1 MNHKASAF
9 AFILILLLIPG
20 LKAQEQ
26 KAVILDSTQI
36 ESISL
41 IDISSQSYKSI
52 LRARQVKGNLIANEK
67 LIEMKLENDSLVSSL
82 NLMLTSDALKSHREV
97 RRRKLEEKILS
108 WKRKENVIQ
117 SQIKEI
123 TDVLNNLEDSRA
135 IMNRHLFKWEE
146 TDLKL
151 QQDELYPSVKKKI
164 SEVLN
169 IIQDVLDSINGRREL
184 VTEMMTKSM
193 TLELMI
199 SERITEIR
207 KIVKDHQQMLFTS
220 NEPSL
225 LNIDYFDI
233 NNWKQAIPFAEYY
246 KTELSN
252 LKIYLQELKVNV
264 LLHLLFIVG
273 LIFLFRAIKK
283 RGIDIDEKEEGS
295 VYKQRF
301 KSILSHPINTA
312 LVFGLSLSDSFYPN
326 MPILWDDILIFLV
339 IFPLMSV
346 LSSLIARNYRIYIY
360 MLGLIVFLQLIYG
373 NLPDYNLIS
382 RLILLAI
389 GVIEAVVLLWLL
401 RISRDLSKKKSK
413 FVPLIQ
419 IILVVDL
426 GMAILGLGGAIIGK
440 IFMAEFYEFSI
451 IDNAFAATLIVLVL
465 IVLNGLTVIFIQGK
479 LTGQINSIKLN
490 AEMLIRKVTSL
501 FNIIAILLLI
511 YYMLRILGLD
521 SDVRNNIINWLS
533 RERNLFDAEFSW
545 GTLLAFIIVIWFS
558 VIISGII
565 KTVLEKDILNRLK
578 LGKGLPYTISLMAK
592 YAVVTIGV
600 FVAASAAGL
609 PFGQLTIIFGAL
621 SVGIGFGLQS
631 IVNNLVSGL
640 ILLFERTLKIDD
652 IVEVGALMG
661 EVKKIGI
668 RASKVRTFD
677 GAEIIVPNGNLV
689 TKEVVNWTLSDK
701 KRRVEIIVSVSYKS
715 DPHQVRE
722 ILMNILL
729 NHNEEDNIQNPS
741 VYLRELGENS
751 IDFRMLFWVDEGLVR
766 IKSEMLFKIFDEL
779 KKAGIEIPFQQRDI
793 HIRTSE

>member
-1 MNHKASAF
+1 MNLKVSVLTI
-9 AFILILLLIPG
+9 ILILLLIPG
-20 LKAQEQ
+20 LKAQEK
-26 KAVILDSTQI
+26 KAVTLDSTQI

-41 IDISSQSYKSI
+41 VDISSQSYHSI
-52 LRARQVKGNLIANEK
+52 LRARQVKGNLISNEE
-67 LIEMKLENDSLVSSL
+67 LMEMKLENDSLVASL
-82 NLMLTSDALKSHREV
+82 NLALAADALEFHHEV
-97 RRRKLEEKILS
+97 RRRKLEQKILL
-108 WKRKENVIQ
+108 WKRNQNVIE

-123 TDVLNNLEDSRA
+123 TDALDDLEDGRA

-151 QQDELYPSVKKKI
+151 QQDELYPSVKKNI

-169 IIQDVLDSINGRREL
+169 IVKDVLHSINGQREL
-184 VTEMMTKSM
+184 VTEMMSKSM
-193 TLELMI
+193 TLKLMI
-199 SERITEIR
+199 SERLTEIR
-207 KIVKDHQQMLFTS
+207 KMIKGQRLLFFSS

-225 LNIDYFDI
+225 IHIDYFDI

-246 KTELSN
+246 KTELGN
-252 LKIYLQELKVNV
+252 LKIYLQELKVNL

-273 LIFLFRAIKK
+273 LIFLFRELNK

-301 KSILSHPINTA
+301 KSILSHPINMA

-339 IFPLMSV
+339 IFPLIRV

-360 MLGLIVFLQLIYG
+360 MLGLIVLLQLIYG

-401 RISRDLSKKKSK
+401 RISRDLFKKKLK
-413 FVPLIQ
+413 FIRLIQ
-419 IILVVDL
+419 IILVVDF

-440 IFMAEFYEFSI
+440 IFLAEFYEFSI
-451 IDNAFAATLIVLVL
+451 IDNAFATTLIVLIL

-479 LTGQINSIKLN
+479 FTGQLNSIKLN

-501 FNIIAILLLI
+501 FNLIAILLLI

-521 SDVRNNIINWLS
+521 SDVGNNIINWLS
-533 RERNLFDAEFSW
+533 RERNLFDAHFSW
-545 GTLLAFIIVIWFS
+545 GAILAFILVIWFS

-565 KTVLEKDILNRLK
+565 KTVLEKDILNRVK
-578 LGKGLPYTISLMAK
+578 LEKGLPYTISLMAK
-592 YAVVTIGV
+592 YAIVTIGV

-621 SVGIGFGLQS
+621 GVGIGFGLQS

-640 ILLFERTLKIDD
+640 ILLFEHTLKIDD
-652 IVEVGALMG
+652 IIEVGTLSG
-661 EVKKIGI
+661 EIKNIGI
-668 RASKVRTFD
+668 RASKVRTLD
-677 GAEIIVPNGNLV
+677 GTEIIVPNGNLV
-689 TKEVVNWTLSDK
+689 SKEVVNWTLSDK
-701 KRRVEIIVSVSYKS
+701 KGRVEIIVSVSYKS
-715 DPHQVRE
+715 DPHQVKE
-722 ILMNILL
+722 VLMNILL

-741 VYLRELGENS
+741 VYLSELGENS
-751 IDFRMLFWVDEGLVR
+751 IDFRMLFWLDEDLVR
-766 IKSEMLFKIFDEL
+766 IKSEILFKILDEL
-779 KKAGIEIPFQQRDI
+779 RKAGIEIPFPQRDI